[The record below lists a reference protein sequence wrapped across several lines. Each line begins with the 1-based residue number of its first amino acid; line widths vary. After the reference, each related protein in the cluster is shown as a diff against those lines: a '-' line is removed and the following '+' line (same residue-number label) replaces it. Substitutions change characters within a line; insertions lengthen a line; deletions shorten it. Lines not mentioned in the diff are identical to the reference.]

1 MAGGRLFCV
10 AGLSL
15 VALVLPLQS
24 VAQGIGG
31 GIIGRVK
38 DQSGGVVPAAL
49 VQLVNTST
57 GQTRAISSDG
67 EGAFEAR
74 EVPPGSYAL
83 MILKGGFNTAKISG
97 ILLGVSQVIHVG
109 DIVLSVAPVGGE
121 TIEVTAADIALTE
134 TSTPARSTPFN
145 QSQIRQLPLLTRD
158 INSLAL
164 LAPGVV
170 SVRSFSFASTLVPFA
185 VNGSRG
191 RDNNFIIDSVDNNEP
206 LFGGA
211 ATQFTN
217 TDAFAEYS
225 IITSEYKAEY
235 GRDSGSVVNIITERG
250 GNHWHGSMFW
260 FGQNDTLNALN
271 LVEQT
276 AGLTHPAHLR
286 SDVAGATVGGPLRRE
301 STWGFLSY
309 QWNHLRTDMSAIYP
323 QVATIPTLNGLNA
336 LSQMPLT
343 PTLAAFLNDPTVK
356 RLALANS
363 PCVNFIPG
371 LPTGGPCTVSGPPNN
386 GILVNSVPVEFGTY
400 VVPGGG
406 DFPVRDHQASVRL
419 DHRLTQRDDV
429 SGRYLLDD
437 LRSPL
442 TAGSGPL
449 QVGFF
454 DEGLLPSGRAF
465 VAQRT
470 QNAGAFWT
478 HAWPRALHELRGS
491 FSRISSTSG
500 ALNQSSTP
508 RDVPALTVS
517 DTFAQQPGN
526 NGTQAASSA
535 FLTAFPAAGNLLTLG
550 NDSRPTT
557 VQSDLYQVQDNFSFS
572 RGRHSLKFGGNL
584 VRAMTDIHDTPSDLG
599 QYFYLAAAN
608 SGFQNFAANAPTVA
622 FQQFTNFGGRGG
634 ATLPLREFGQSYFAE
649 DDIRWTEKLTLSLGI
664 RYENYGQPINRI
676 ADLNPNFTTR
686 IKQDNTNIAPRI
698 GFAWAPGAKTVLR
711 GGYGIYYDRQVFNLA
726 LLVWQSGAVSPFVTG
741 PPSNVYPQP
750 PFNPSDALRHVT
762 DCDSLAPSNSGP
774 TLSDCTI
781 QDTISPTLL
790 RPRIHSFSMG
800 LQRQL
805 GESWLVD
812 VAYVGNAGTR
822 LFQRIDVNPR
832 TGYAIQSP
840 CTTPPCATYLS
851 RLNPARDDITMVTNG
866 AHSDYH
872 SLQLS
877 VRKRLSEAGPLRGM
891 EVTGAYVWSH
901 MLDNGSEIFGPNVRR
916 IKNLRLVRQNAEPF
930 EVITPF
936 AQDPNNTTSGE
947 RGNSS
952 LDRRHRVS
960 LSFLWALPSPFSGA
974 LAKSI
979 FGGWQWSGIFS
990 LQTGQP
996 FSPLNAFAAC
1006 ADAGGDGNLTNDRPS
1021 LGDLKAPV
1029 NRIALLKD
1037 PNCVDPSQ
1045 GYLDVS
1051 GNPIDPKTAH
1061 FVQVPLGVGPGTA
1074 FAVGTESFVAGNAGR
1089 NILTG
1094 PGLTNFDLA
1103 ISKEISFHEHFR
1115 IQLRFEAYDVTNTHN
1130 PGSPIGDAYS
1140 TATQAAPA
1148 LAFTSGT
1155 APITPARVTGVI
1167 PENSLDAIDAA
1178 TGRSLFLT
1186 RHFMNTSSR
1195 RMQAAVRLVF

>member
-1 MAGGRLFCV
+1 MVGGRLFWV

-15 VALVLPLQS
+15 VTLALPLRTA
-24 VAQGIGG
+24 AQGIGG

-38 DQSGGVVPAAL
+38 DQSGGAVPAAL

-57 GQTRAISSDG
+57 GQTRALSSDN
-67 EGAFEAR
+67 EGTFEAR
-74 EVPPGSYAL
+74 EVPPGSYTL
-83 MILKGGFNTAKISG
+83 TILKGGFNTARIPTVQ
-97 ILLGVSQVIHVG
+97 LGVSQVIHVA
-109 DIVLSVAPVGGE
+109 DITLSVAPVGSE
-121 TIEVTAADIALTE
+121 TVEVKAAEIALTE
-134 TSTPARSTPFN
+134 TSTPARGTSFN

-158 INSLAL
+158 INSFAL

-185 VNGSRG
+185 VNGSRS
-191 RDNNFIIDSVDNNEP
+191 RDINFIIDSVDNNEP

-217 TDAFAEYS
+217 TDAFSEYS
-225 IITSEYKAEY
+225 VITSQYKAEY
-235 GRDSGSVVNIITERG
+235 GRNSGSVVNIITERG
-250 GNHWHGSMFW
+250 GNQWHGSAFW
-260 FGQNDTLNALN
+260 FGQGDPLNALN
-271 LVEQT
+271 LAEQT
-276 AGLTHPAHLR
+276 AGFAHPAHFR
-286 SDVAGATVGGPLRRE
+286 GDFAGATLAGPLRQR
-301 STWGFLSY
+301 STWAFLSY
-309 QWNHLRTDMSAIYP
+309 QWSRMRTDMSDIYP

-343 PTLAAFLNDPTVK
+343 STLAAFLNDPTVS

-363 PCVNFIPG
+363 PCLGFIPG
-371 LPTGGPCTVSGPPNN
+371 LPASGPCTVSGPPNN
-386 GILVNSVPVEFGTY
+386 GISVNGVPVEFGTY

-419 DHRLTQRDDV
+419 DHRLTQRDDL
-429 SGRYLLDD
+429 SARYLFDD

-442 TAGSGPL
+442 TAGSSPL

-454 DEGLLPSGRAF
+454 DEGLLPSGRDF

-478 HAWPRALHELRGS
+478 HAWPRALHEFRAS
-491 FSRISSTSG
+491 FSRISSAGG
-500 ALNQSSTP
+500 ALNLGSQS
-508 RDVPALTVS
+508 RGLPALTVS
-517 DTFAQQPGN
+517 DTFAQQPSNG
-526 NGTQAASSA
+526 GTQAGATA
-535 FLTAFPAAGNLLTLG
+535 FLAAFPAAGNLSTVG
-550 NDSRPTT
+550 KDSNPTT
-557 VQSDLYQVQDNFSFS
+557 VQSNLYQVQDNFSLS
-572 RGRHSLKFGGNL
+572 RGRHSLKFGVNL
-584 VRAMTDIHDTPSDLG
+584 VRTITDIHDTPSDLG
-599 QYFYLAAAN
+599 QYFYLNTSN
-608 SGFQNFAANAPTVA
+608 SGFQNFAANVPTVA

-649 DDIRWTEKLTLSLGI
+649 DDIRWTEKLTVSVGV

-686 IKQDNTNIAPRI
+686 VTQDNTNIAPRI
-698 GFAWAPGAKTVLR
+698 GFAWAPGKKTVLR
-711 GGYGIYYDRQVFNLA
+711 GGYGTYYDRQVFNLA
-726 LLVWQSGAVSPFVTG
+726 LLVWQSGSVSPFVTG
-741 PPSNVYPQP
+741 APSNVYPQP

-762 DCDSLAPSNSGP
+762 DCDSLAPSSSGP

-781 QDTISPTLL
+781 QDTISPNLV
-790 RPRIHSFSMG
+790 RPRIHSFSLG

-805 GESWLVD
+805 RETWLFEA
-812 VAYVGNAGTR
+812 AYVGNAGTR
-822 LFQRIDVNPR
+822 LFQRIDVNPH

-840 CTTPPCATYLS
+840 CTTPPCATYLP
-851 RLNPARDDITMVTNG
+851 RLNSARDDITMVTNG
-866 AHSDYH
+866 AHSGYH

-877 VRKRLSEAGPLRGM
+877 ARKRLGEAGPLRRM
-891 EVTGAYVWSH
+891 QVTAAYVWSH
-901 MLDNGSEIFGPNVRR
+901 MLDNGSEIFGPDVRR
-916 IKNLRLVRQNAEPF
+916 INNLRLLRQNAEPF

-936 AQDPNNTTSGE
+936 AQDPNNSTSGE

-952 LDRRHRVS
+952 LDRRHRAS
-960 LSFLWALPSPFSGA
+960 LSFLWALPSPSSSA
-974 LAKSI
+974 WTKSVL
-979 FGGWQWSGIFS
+979 GGWGLSGIFS
-990 LQTGQP
+990 AQTGQP
-996 FSPLNAFAAC
+996 FSPLNAFGAC

-1021 LGDLKAPV
+1021 IGDMKAPV
-1029 NRIALLKD
+1029 NRIALIKD
-1037 PNCVDPSQ
+1037 SNCVDLSQ
-1045 GYLDVS
+1045 GYIDASL
-1051 GNPIDPKTAH
+1051 NPIDPATAH
-1061 FVQVPLGVGPGTA
+1061 FVQVPLGARPGTA

-1094 PGLTNFDLA
+1094 PGLTNLDLA
-1103 ISKEISFHEHFR
+1103 VTKEFSFRERFR
-1115 IQLRFEAYDVTNTHN
+1115 MQLRFEAYDLTNTHN

-1178 TGRSLFLT
+1178 TSTSLFLS
-1186 RHFMNTSSR
+1186 RRFMNTSSR
-1195 RMQAAVRLVF
+1195 RIQAAVKLVF